1 MTIFSFLLALGMGAA
16 ISIYLPMISQSARI
30 LGAPVLGNVP
40 FFAIAFLSSVVLVFV
55 TGHKLPTM
63 AKLAEVPAW
72 LFIAGVVSA
81 LMIFG
86 SSYLVLLSGHGRSF
100 CFWSPAKSSSGRLS
114 TTTAYWAFPSNRS
127 RPSSF
132 QGWYWSWLAPFWSAL
147 ATSFSPNEKA
157 PRRAPYTY

>member
-1 MTIFSFLLALGMGAA
+1 MTIFNFLLALGMGAA

-86 SSYLVLLSGHGRSF
+86 SSYLVPRIGTGALFVLLVACQIIIGAVINHYGLLGVPEQSISTVKLSGTVLVLAGAVLVSF
-100 CFWSPAKSSSGRLS
+100 GDRLFAK
-114 TTTAYWAFPSNRS
+114 
-127 RPSSF
+127 
-132 QGWYWSWLAPFWSAL
+132 
-147 ATSFSPNEKA
+147 
-157 PRRAPYTY
+157 

>member
-1 MTIFSFLLALGMGAA
+1 MTIFNFLLALGMGAA
-16 ISIYLPMISQSARI
+16 ISIYFPMISQSARI

-86 SSYLVLLSGHGRSF
+86 SSYLVPRIGTGALFVLLVAGQIIIGAVINHYGLLGVPEQSISTVKLSGTVLVLAGAVLVSF
-100 CFWSPAKSSSGRLS
+100 GDQLFAK
-114 TTTAYWAFPSNRS
+114 
-127 RPSSF
+127 
-132 QGWYWSWLAPFWSAL
+132 
-147 ATSFSPNEKA
+147 
-157 PRRAPYTY
+157 

>member
-1 MTIFSFLLALGMGAA
+1 MTIFNFLLALGMGTA
-16 ISIYLPMISQSARI
+16 ISIDLPMISQSARI

-40 FFAIAFLSSVVLVFV
+40 FFAIAFLSSVVLVLV

-86 SSYLVLLSGHGRSF
+86 SSYLVPRIGTGALFVLLVAGQIIIGAVINHYGLLGVPEQSISTVKFSGTVLVLAGAVLVSF
-100 CFWSPAKSSSGRLS
+100 GDQLFAK
-114 TTTAYWAFPSNRS
+114 
-127 RPSSF
+127 
-132 QGWYWSWLAPFWSAL
+132 
-147 ATSFSPNEKA
+147 
-157 PRRAPYTY
+157 

>member
-1 MTIFSFLLALGMGAA
+1 MTIFNFLLALGLGAA

-63 AKLAEVPAW
+63 AKLAEVPVW

-86 SSYLVLLSGHGRSF
+86 SSYLVPRIGTGALFVLLVAGQIIIGAVINHYGLLGVPEQSISTVKFSGTVLVLAGAVLISF
-100 CFWSPAKSSSGRLS
+100 GDQLFAK
-114 TTTAYWAFPSNRS
+114 
-127 RPSSF
+127 
-132 QGWYWSWLAPFWSAL
+132 
-147 ATSFSPNEKA
+147 
-157 PRRAPYTY
+157 

>member
-1 MTIFSFLLALGMGAA
+1 MTIFNFLLALGMGAA

-86 SSYLVLLSGHGRSF
+86 SSYLVPRIGTGALFVLLVAGQIIIGAVINHYGLLGVPEQSISTVKFSGMVLVLAGAVLVSF
-100 CFWSPAKSSSGRLS
+100 GDQLFAK
-114 TTTAYWAFPSNRS
+114 
-127 RPSSF
+127 
-132 QGWYWSWLAPFWSAL
+132 
-147 ATSFSPNEKA
+147 
-157 PRRAPYTY
+157 

>member
-1 MTIFSFLLALGMGAA
+1 MTIFNFLLALGMGAA

-86 SSYLVLLSGHGRSF
+86 SSYLVPRIGTGALFVLLVAGQIIIGAVINHYGLLGVPEQSISTVKFSVTVLVLAGAVLVSF
-100 CFWSPAKSSSGRLS
+100 GDQLFAK
-114 TTTAYWAFPSNRS
+114 
-127 RPSSF
+127 
-132 QGWYWSWLAPFWSAL
+132 
-147 ATSFSPNEKA
+147 
-157 PRRAPYTY
+157 

>member
-1 MTIFSFLLALGMGAA
+1 MTIFNFLLALGMGAA

-86 SSYLVLLSGHGRSF
+86 SSYLVPRIGTGALFVLLVAGQIIIGAVINHYGLLGVPEQSISTVKLSGTVLVLAGAVLVRF
-100 CFWSPAKSSSGRLS
+100 GDQLFAK
-114 TTTAYWAFPSNRS
+114 
-127 RPSSF
+127 
-132 QGWYWSWLAPFWSAL
+132 
-147 ATSFSPNEKA
+147 
-157 PRRAPYTY
+157 

>member
-1 MTIFSFLLALGMGAA
+1 MTIFNFLLALGMGAA

-86 SSYLVLLSGHGRSF
+86 SSYLVPRIGTGALFVLLVAGQIIIGAVINHYGLLGVPEQSISTVKLSGTVLVLAGAVLVSF
-100 CFWSPAKSSSGRLS
+100 GDQLFGK
-114 TTTAYWAFPSNRS
+114 
-127 RPSSF
+127 
-132 QGWYWSWLAPFWSAL
+132 
-147 ATSFSPNEKA
+147 
-157 PRRAPYTY
+157 

>member
-1 MTIFSFLLALGMGAA
+1 MTIFNFLLALGMGAA

-86 SSYLVLLSGHGRSF
+86 SSYLVPRIRTGALFVLLVAGQIIIGAVINHYGLLGVPEQSISTVKFSGTVLVLAGAVLVSF
-100 CFWSPAKSSSGRLS
+100 GDQLFAK
-114 TTTAYWAFPSNRS
+114 
-127 RPSSF
+127 
-132 QGWYWSWLAPFWSAL
+132 
-147 ATSFSPNEKA
+147 
-157 PRRAPYTY
+157 

>member
-1 MTIFSFLLALGMGAA
+1 MTIFNFLIALGMGAA

-86 SSYLVLLSGHGRSF
+86 SSYLVPRIGTGALFVLLVAGQIIIGAVINHYGLLGVPEQSISTVKFSGTVLVLAGAVLVSF
-100 CFWSPAKSSSGRLS
+100 GDQLFAK
-114 TTTAYWAFPSNRS
+114 
-127 RPSSF
+127 
-132 QGWYWSWLAPFWSAL
+132 
-147 ATSFSPNEKA
+147 
-157 PRRAPYTY
+157 

>member
-1 MTIFSFLLALGMGAA
+1 MTIFNFLLALGMGAA

-55 TGHKLPTM
+55 TGHELPTM

-86 SSYLVLLSGHGRSF
+86 SSYLVPRIGTGALFVLLVAGQIIIGAVINHYGLLGVPEQSISTVKFSGTVLVLAGAVLVSF
-100 CFWSPAKSSSGRLS
+100 GDQLFAK
-114 TTTAYWAFPSNRS
+114 
-127 RPSSF
+127 
-132 QGWYWSWLAPFWSAL
+132 
-147 ATSFSPNEKA
+147 
-157 PRRAPYTY
+157 

>member
-1 MTIFSFLLALGMGAA
+1 MTIFNFLLALGMGAA

-86 SSYLVLLSGHGRSF
+86 SSYLVPRIGTGALFVLLVAGQIIIGAVINHYGLLGVPEQSISTVKLSGTVLVLAGAVLVSF
-100 CFWSPAKSSSGRLS
+100 GDQLFAK
-114 TTTAYWAFPSNRS
+114 
-127 RPSSF
+127 
-132 QGWYWSWLAPFWSAL
+132 
-147 ATSFSPNEKA
+147 
-157 PRRAPYTY
+157 

>member
-1 MTIFSFLLALGMGAA
+1 MTIFNFLLALGMGAA

-86 SSYLVLLSGHGRSF
+86 SSYLVPRIGTGALFVLLVAGQIIIGAVINHYGLLGVPEQSISTVKFSGTVLVLAGAVLVSF
-100 CFWSPAKSSSGRLS
+100 GDQLFAK
-114 TTTAYWAFPSNRS
+114 
-127 RPSSF
+127 
-132 QGWYWSWLAPFWSAL
+132 
-147 ATSFSPNEKA
+147 
-157 PRRAPYTY
+157 

>member
-1 MTIFSFLLALGMGAA
+1 MTIFNFLLALGMGAA

-81 LMIFG
+81 LMI
-86 SSYLVLLSGHGRSF
+86 YLPDTPCLSFLRKQESTASLMNQWF
-100 CFWSPAKSSSGRLS
+100 PAFAGMTDKG
-114 TTTAYWAFPSNRS
+114 
-127 RPSSF
+127 
-132 QGWYWSWLAPFWSAL
+132 
-147 ATSFSPNEKA
+147 
-157 PRRAPYTY
+157 

>member
-1 MTIFSFLLALGMGAA
+1 MTIFNFLLALGMGAA

-40 FFAIAFLSSVVLVFV
+40 FFAVAFLSSVVLVFV

-86 SSYLVLLSGHGRSF
+86 SSYLVPRIGTGALFVLLVAGQIIIGAVINHYGLLGVPEQSISTVKLSGTVLVLAGAVLVSF
-100 CFWSPAKSSSGRLS
+100 GDQLFGK
-114 TTTAYWAFPSNRS
+114 
-127 RPSSF
+127 
-132 QGWYWSWLAPFWSAL
+132 
-147 ATSFSPNEKA
+147 
-157 PRRAPYTY
+157 

>member
-1 MTIFSFLLALGMGAA
+1 MTIFNFLLALGMGAA

-30 LGAPVLGNVP
+30 QGAPVLGNVP
-40 FFAIAFLSSVVLVFV
+40 FFAIAFLLSVALVFV

-86 SSYLVLLSGHGRSF
+86 SSYLVPRIGTGALFVLLVAGQIIIGAVINHYGLLGVPEQSISTFKFSGTVLVLAGAVLISF
-100 CFWSPAKSSSGRLS
+100 GDQLFAK
-114 TTTAYWAFPSNRS
+114 
-127 RPSSF
+127 
-132 QGWYWSWLAPFWSAL
+132 
-147 ATSFSPNEKA
+147 
-157 PRRAPYTY
+157 

>member
-1 MTIFSFLLALGMGAA
+1 MTIFNFLLALGMGAA

-86 SSYLVLLSGHGRSF
+86 SSYLVPRIGTGALFVLLVAGQIIIGAVINHYGLLGVPEQSISTFKFSGTVLVLAGAVLVSF
-100 CFWSPAKSSSGRLS
+100 GDRLFAK
-114 TTTAYWAFPSNRS
+114 
-127 RPSSF
+127 
-132 QGWYWSWLAPFWSAL
+132 
-147 ATSFSPNEKA
+147 
-157 PRRAPYTY
+157 